1 MPTMIS
7 SPIMIHPNTNPT
19 IPTPTITMIMEVVD
33 EEAAVEEATEVV
45 MVKEEVVVAVATEVD
60 MVAVVEVVVVEV
72 VDGVAAK
79 VIDTN
84 ETHQWTIPT
93 LTNRR

>member
-1 MPTMIS
+1 
-7 SPIMIHPNTNPT
+7 
-19 IPTPTITMIMEVVD
+19 MIMEVVD

-60 MVAVVEVVVVEV
+60 MVAVVEVV
-72 VDGVAAK
+72 DGVAAK